1 MKKRNKVKYSAPIP
15 KTKNRERGELSGGKV
30 CVRSGK

>member
-1 MKKRNKVKYSAPIP
+1 MKNRNKAKYRASIP
-15 KTKNRERGELSGGKV
+15 KPKNRERGELGGGKI

>member
-1 MKKRNKVKYSAPIP
+1 MKKHNKPKYQAPIP
-15 KTKNRERGELSGGKV
+15 KTKNRERGELGGGKV

>member
-1 MKKRNKVKYSAPIP
+1 MKNRNKVKYHAPIP
-15 KTKNRERGELSGGKV
+15 KAKRRERGELVGGKV

>member
-1 MKKRNKVKYSAPIP
+1 MKKRNKTKYQSPIP
-15 KTKNRERGELSGGKV
+15 KPKSRERGELGGGKI